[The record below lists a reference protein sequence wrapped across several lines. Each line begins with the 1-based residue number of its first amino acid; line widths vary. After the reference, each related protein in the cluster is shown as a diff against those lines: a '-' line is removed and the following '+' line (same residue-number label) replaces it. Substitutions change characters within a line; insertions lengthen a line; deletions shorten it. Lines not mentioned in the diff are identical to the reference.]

1 MRVIILGS
9 GGFISSEVE
18 KILELNPIKS
28 DTITIKYEVYNNIIT
43 KFYVLYSI
51 K

>member
-18 KILELNPIKS
+18 KILKELLDLLKDI
-28 DTITIKYEVYNNIIT
+28 
-43 KFYVLYSI
+43 
-51 K
+51 